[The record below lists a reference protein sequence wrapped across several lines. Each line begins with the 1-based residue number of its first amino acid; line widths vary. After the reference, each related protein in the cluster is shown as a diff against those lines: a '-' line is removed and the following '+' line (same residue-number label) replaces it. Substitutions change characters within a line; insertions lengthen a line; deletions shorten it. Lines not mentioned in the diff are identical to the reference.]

1 MYSVIHDLSFFVKD
15 GDVYE
20 RYDETHE
27 QRTFPFETYAA
38 FLESAG
44 FEQIE
49 VTADFTNE
57 APQRIRRKIFYFS
70 EETKNHR
77 LMDDGFFKT
86 LFSLVA
92 EHV

>member
-1 MYSVIHDLSFFVKD
+1 MYQ
-15 GDVYE
+15 

-57 APQRIRRKIFYFS
+57 APVNSPKDISSQLRNQKPSFNRTMVF
-70 EETKNHR
+70 
-77 LMDDGFFKT
+77 
-86 LFSLVA
+86 
-92 EHV
+92 

>member
-1 MYSVIHDLSFFVKD
+1 M
-15 GDVYE
+15 YE

-57 APQRIRRKIFYFS
+57 APQECAERYFIS
-70 EETKNHR
+70 AKKPKPSFNGT
-77 LMDDGFFKT
+77 MVFKP
-86 LFSLVA
+86 FSLVA
-92 EHV
+92 KMFNF

>member
-1 MYSVIHDLSFFVKD
+1 FPGSTYADQDEEISYIWQSDKGDDMYSVIHDLSFFVKD
-15 GDVYE
+15 GDVYQ

-57 APQRIRRKIFYFS
+57 VP
-70 EETKNHR
+70 
-77 LMDDGFFKT
+77 
-86 LFSLVA
+86 
-92 EHV
+92 